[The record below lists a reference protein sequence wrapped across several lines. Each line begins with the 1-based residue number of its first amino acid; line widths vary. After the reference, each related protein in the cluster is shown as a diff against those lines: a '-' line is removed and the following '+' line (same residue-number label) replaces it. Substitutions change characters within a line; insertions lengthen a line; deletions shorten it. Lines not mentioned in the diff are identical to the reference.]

1 MTYQEAAILPEPAIG
16 SFSSSSSIAAGDDE
30 ANTWQASPLLSE
42 ANPHRGWYRI
52 CVMKFT
58 VILEPEL
65 GGGYSII
72 CPAVPGCV
80 SQGNDLV
87 AARSNIREA
96 ILLCLDVRRA
106 DGLAPVVET
115 PELIAREIQECLED
129 RAAEGLPLTIE
140 TQEVDVEVEV
150 AA

>member
-1 MTYQEAAILPEPAIG
+1 
-16 SFSSSSSIAAGDDE
+16 
-30 ANTWQASPLLSE
+30 
-42 ANPHRGWYRI
+42 
-52 CVMKFT
+52 MKFT

-65 GGGYSII
+65 DGGYSVIF
-72 CPAVPGCV
+72 PAVPGCV

-87 AARSNIREA
+87 AALSNIREA
-96 ILLCLDVRRA
+96 ILLCLEVRRA
-106 DGLAPVVET
+106 DGLAPVIET

-150 AA
+150 AVAV